1 MRWVE
6 LFSALLNIGYVL
18 GLIWHKRWAWPAGG
32 LGCILAVWLFFDQH
46 LYLEALLNVAYIGM
60 AGYGWIRWGQPRD
73 EFPIYSL
80 SMRQKA
86 AWILGGLAVTLH
98 LGGLFSEF
106 TPNPNPFLDAGI
118 FTFSL
123 AATYGQAQRCLD
135 NWWAWIAINAAM
147 VALCLIRDMP
157 IYAVYSAF
165 MAGMAWKG
173 WGNWKRES
181 RAQDET

>member
-1 MRWVE
+1 MRG
-6 LFSALLNIGYVL
+6 F
-18 GLIWHKRWAWPAGG
+18 
-32 LGCILAVWLFFDQH
+32 
-46 LYLEALLNVAYIGM
+46 
-60 AGYGWIRWGQPRD
+60 
-73 EFPIYSL
+73 
-80 SMRQKA
+80 
-86 AWILGGLAVTLH
+86 
-98 LGGLFSEF
+98 
-106 TPNPNPFLDAGI
+106 